1 MHAQAATSRHNL
13 PLTNSISD
21 VHQVPG
27 AGDWIEAVEKDEFT
41 FRDDEFNWLLGFLS
55 QVERKCRL

>member
-13 PLTNSISD
+13 PLTNCISD

-27 AGDWIEAVEKDEFT
+27 AGDGIEAVEKDEFT

-55 QVERKCRL
+55 QV